1 MSYRYIGNKTRLVP
15 SILEVIREMVPEG
28 AKVADP
34 MCGTAAMSVGL
45 RDAGYKVIA
54 SDILTFA
61 SQHATVRLCLNAAPS
76 FNGVNSSYQEAL
88 DKLSSADP
96 LKGLFFNEYSP
107 GGSPAALV
115 PPRKYLTEENAGRV
129 DAILAQLDSWRPM
142 LTPVEDSLLRHDLVL
157 AVNRVA
163 NIAGT
168 YGHFRSTFGPSA
180 LKALELRPTQ
190 FDANSEIDNI
200 VMQGSIESLAPQIS
214 ADACYLD
221 PPYMKRQYAANYH
234 LLETIA
240 RGDTPVP
247 VGISGLRDWW
257 DQYSDFCSKRKI
269 EKAFARTIEGMNCK
283 KFFISYSEDGLM
295 SQSQMMEI
303 FSKFGTVELREF
315 RYKRF
320 KSNAGGSGGFL
331 NEQLYIVTKP

>member
-15 SILEVIREMVPEG
+15 SILEVIRETVPRG
-28 AKVADP
+28 STIADP

-61 SQHATVRLCLNAAPS
+61 SQHAAVRLRLNTPPA
-76 FNGVNSSYQEAL
+76 FRGVGLTYGEVLAQ
-88 DKLSSADP
+88 LSDLP
-96 LKGLFFNEYSP
+96 PIRGLFFNEYAP
-107 GGSPAALV
+107 GGVPTAGV
-115 PPRKYLTEENAGRV
+115 PPRKYLSEDNAAHL
-129 DAILAQLDSWRPM
+129 DAMLAQLDRWRPELTM
-142 LTPVEDSLLRHDLVL
+142 LENSLLRHDLVL

-180 LKALELRPTQ
+180 LKRLELRPSD
-190 FDANSEIDNI
+190 FDDTASIDNV
-200 VMQGSIESLAPQIS
+200 VMQGSVETLAPQIV

-240 RGDTPVP
+240 RGDSPLPIGV
-247 VGISGLRDWW
+247 SGLRDWW

-269 EKAFARTIEGMNCK
+269 EKAFARTIEGMKCP

-295 SQSQMMEI
+295 TSSQMFDI
-303 FSKFGTVELREF
+303 LRQFGHVELREF

-320 KSNAGGSGGFL
+320 KSNAGGSGGLL